1 VIFWTDDYAVGEKVK
16 KYVTAIV
23 LLTLLSSLLG
33 FLAMSLVVNKKIQDR
48 GEVDPSLLTFFHET
62 YDENREQFRK
72 LAASLQRAFSDVEVS
87 KFIVKSEVDS
97 DLTTDSVY
105 IPAQK
110 EAKKLLIM
118 TSGVHGIEGYTGSA
132 VQQYFMTKVLSG
144 ETLENLGVL
153 LVHAV
158 NPYGFKYERRVSE
171 NNVDMNRNF
180 PINKNLFERENEAYT
195 KIHTFLNPESKV
207 KAGYFRDNLFFIK
220 TVCMIIKFSMKTL
233 RESTVHGQ
241 YEFSNGIFYGGNDF
255 EPQKQWLEHL
265 LSEKTNNYAFVFL
278 IDLHTGLGKR
288 GKLHY
293 LPGYAQ
299 SPNNSALLEQ
309 LFEDYTIDWPNTGK
323 EFYIPTG
330 LFRQYVGNLVS
341 PDKKFIR
348 VAFEY
353 GTLNSQHIIGASR
366 SLHNMIIENQ
376 GFHHGYETSKA
387 ERLVKHR
394 FREMFFP
401 SSEIWRSQIM
411 KQTSE
416 ILPVLIERYKAL
428 K

>member
-1 VIFWTDDYAVGEKVK
+1 
-16 KYVTAIV
+16 
-23 LLTLLSSLLG
+23 
-33 FLAMSLVVNKKIQDR
+33 MSFIVNKKIQDK
-48 GEVDPSLLTFFHET
+48 GEVDHSLLTFFHET

-72 LAASLQRAFSDVEVS
+72 LAASLQREFTDIEVS
-87 KFIVKSEVDS
+87 KCTVKSEVDS
-97 DLTTDSVY
+97 DLTIDVVY
-105 IPAQK
+105 IPAQQ

-118 TSGVHGIEGYTGSA
+118 TSGVHGIEGFTGSA
-132 VQQYFMTKVLSG
+132 VQQYFMTKVLNG
-144 ETLENLGVL
+144 ETLENMGVL
-153 LVHAV
+153 LIHAV

-180 PINKNLFERENEAYT
+180 HVNKDLFAKKNEAYA
-195 KIHTFLNPESKV
+195 KMYSFLNPQSKV
-207 KAGYFRDNLFFIK
+207 KAGYFRDGLFFIK
-220 TVCMIIKFSMKTL
+220 TVYMIIKFSKKTL
-233 RESTVHGQ
+233 KESTVLGQ
-241 YEFSNGIFYGGNDF
+241 YEFNNGIFYGGNDF

-265 LSEKTNNYAFVFL
+265 LSEKTNDYAFVFL
-278 IDLHTGLGKR
+278 IDLHTGLGTR
-288 GKLHY
+288 GRLHY

-299 SPNNSALLEQ
+299 SPNNSTLLEE

-330 LFRQYVGNLVS
+330 LFRQYVGNLIS

-353 GTLNSQHIIGASR
+353 GTLNSQHITGASR
-366 SLHNMIIENQ
+366 SLHNVIIENQ
-376 GFHHGYETSKA
+376 GFHHGYENRKT

-401 SSEIWRSQIM
+401 SSKVWRSQIL